1 MAATN
6 ATTKKA
12 TTTTKQSSS
21 TAKTTSKASTSHPV
35 LLQFTVGF
43 MLILLASW
51 FANISDDT
59 GNLVAGLFALLWLLW
74 LMNNS
79 SRLKGITP

>member
-6 ATTKKA
+6 AKPATKSSTPKTA
-12 TTTTKQSSS
+12 TTT
-21 TAKTTSKASTSHPV
+21 STSHPV

-43 MLILLASW
+43 VLIIVATW

-59 GNLVAGLFALLWLLW
+59 GNFAAGLFALLWLLW

>member
-6 ATTKKA
+6 V
-12 TTTTKQSSS
+12 
-21 TAKTTSKASTSHPV
+21 TASKTATTSKTAAKNSSSHPV

-43 MLILLASW
+43 MLILIASW

-59 GNLVAGLFALLWLLW
+59 GNVAAAFFALLWLLW
-74 LMNNS
+74 LMNNAS
-79 SRLKGITP
+79 KLKGITP